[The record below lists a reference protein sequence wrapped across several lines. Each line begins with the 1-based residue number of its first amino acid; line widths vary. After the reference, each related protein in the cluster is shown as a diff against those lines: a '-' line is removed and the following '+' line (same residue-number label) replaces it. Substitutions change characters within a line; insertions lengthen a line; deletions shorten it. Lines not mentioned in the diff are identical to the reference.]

1 MVIEN
6 NQLMT
11 LLFFEPS
18 SGFGG
23 SGNSLFNLLKHLDK
37 NKFKPI
43 VVTFNEGPQFEKIKN
58 LGIEIIKLKV
68 KKEETEDKEGR
79 LSYFKFIWD
88 LLFNIL
94 PLSIKLV
101 SIIKRYN
108 IDSVH
113 INTNIISGIP
123 AILSARIL
131 GIPCICHIRQTRRFI
146 KRERFFAKLVDRFI
160 FINHK
165 SKELNSDFIR
175 GEKAKVIYDGINLE
189 YFKED
194 NRERIRKEFNLDSY
208 PIVGVVG
215 RIVEGKGFDDFIRA
229 SAIVSQRRPEV
240 KFLIV
245 GADHSEGK
253 GLEKELRNLSR
264 NLNLNDKV
272 IFTGWRNDTTDL
284 ISAFDINVQPY
295 TLPEG
300 LPNVIIEA
308 MALSKPV
315 IATNIPGPS
324 EIVLDGETG
333 LLVPPCNPQ
342 ALAEVIIKLL
352 DNSTLAKKMG
362 EAGRKRVE
370 EVFEIKKT
378 VRKIEEIYE
387 EISPHITPARC
398 NMGGRV

>member
-1 MVIEN
+1 MVMLN

-23 SGNSLFNLLKHLDK
+23 SGNSLFNLLNYLDK
-37 NKFKPI
+37 NKFKPV
-43 VVTFNEGPQFEKIKN
+43 VVTFNEGPQVERIRN
-58 LGIEIIKLKV
+58 LGIEIIKLKA
-68 KKEETEDKEGR
+68 KKEEPEDKEGR

-88 LLFNIL
+88 LLFNTL
-94 PLSIKLV
+94 PLSLKLV
-101 SIIKRYN
+101 SIIKKYK
-108 IDSVH
+108 IDLVH

-123 AILSARIL
+123 AILSARIS
-131 GIPCICHIRQTRRFI
+131 GIPCICHIRQTRIFI
-146 KRERFFAKLVDRFI
+146 KREILFARLVDSFI

-165 SKELNSDFIR
+165 AKEFNSDFIQKER
-175 GEKAKVIYDGINLE
+175 AKVIYDGIDLDG
-189 YFKED
+189 FKNG
-194 NRERIRKEFNLDSY
+194 NRERIKKEFNLGSCSV
-208 PIVGVVG
+208 VGIVG

-245 GADHSEGK
+245 GSDNSEDK
-253 GLEKELRNLSR
+253 RLEKELKNLSK

-272 IFTGWRNDTTDL
+272 IFTGWRNDTPDL
-284 ISAFDINVQPY
+284 ISAFDIDVQSY

-324 EIVLDGETG
+324 EIVLDGKTG
-333 LLVPPCNPQ
+333 LLVPPAKPY
-342 ALAEVIIKLL
+342 ALAEAMIKLL
-352 DNSTLAKKMG
+352 DNLTLAKRMG

-370 EVFEIKKT
+370 EVFDIKKT
-378 VRKIEEIYE
+378 VRKIEDIYT
-387 EISPHITPARC
+387 HL
-398 NMGGRV
+398 V

>member
-300 LPNVIIEA
+300 L
-308 MALSKPV
+308 
-315 IATNIPGPS
+315 
-324 EIVLDGETG
+324 
-333 LLVPPCNPQ
+333 
-342 ALAEVIIKLL
+342 
-352 DNSTLAKKMG
+352 
-362 EAGRKRVE
+362 
-370 EVFEIKKT
+370 
-378 VRKIEEIYE
+378 
-387 EISPHITPARC
+387 
-398 NMGGRV
+398 